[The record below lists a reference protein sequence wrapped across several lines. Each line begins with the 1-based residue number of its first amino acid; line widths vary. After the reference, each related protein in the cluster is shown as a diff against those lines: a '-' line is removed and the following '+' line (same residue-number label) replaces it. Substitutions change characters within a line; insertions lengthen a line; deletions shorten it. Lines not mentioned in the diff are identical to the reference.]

1 MVNERNHLSDVG
13 ISHKVNII
21 GKGTVDLPML
31 QILQP
36 DGSVHD
42 DADMPDLSRDEA
54 LKIFRTMHYIRVLDE
69 RMVGAQRQGRIS
81 FYLACSGE
89 EASTIG
95 SAAALSENDMI
106 MSQYREQGAL
116 AYRGYRTEQF
126 MNQMFSNKL
135 DPNKGRQ
142 MPIHYGDKAQ
152 IGRASCRE
160 RV

>member
-69 RMVGAQRQGRIS
+69 RMLAHSAKGA
-81 FYLACSGE
+81 
-89 EASTIG
+89 
-95 SAAALSENDMI
+95 SAFI
-106 MSQYREQGAL
+106 
-116 AYRGYRTEQF
+116 
-126 MNQMFSNKL
+126 
-135 DPNKGRQ
+135 
-142 MPIHYGDKAQ
+142 
-152 IGRASCRE
+152 
-160 RV
+160 